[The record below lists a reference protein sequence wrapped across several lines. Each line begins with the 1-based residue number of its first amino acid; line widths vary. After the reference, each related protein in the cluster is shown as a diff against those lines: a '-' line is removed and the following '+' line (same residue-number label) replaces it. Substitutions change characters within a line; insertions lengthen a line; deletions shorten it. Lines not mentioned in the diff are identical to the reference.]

1 MDKAVGKGTLLA
13 KLACFAG
20 EQAQLCLQLCPML
33 LGKLGNNFFSFSFAV
48 LLPLNH
54 MYSTYI
60 PQYHIY
66 IKQ

>member
-1 MDKAVGKGTLLA
+1 LPTALSHAVGK
-13 KLACFAG
+13 AG
-20 EQAQLCLQLCPML
+20 
-33 LGKLGNNFFSFSFAV
+33 KYFFSFSFAV